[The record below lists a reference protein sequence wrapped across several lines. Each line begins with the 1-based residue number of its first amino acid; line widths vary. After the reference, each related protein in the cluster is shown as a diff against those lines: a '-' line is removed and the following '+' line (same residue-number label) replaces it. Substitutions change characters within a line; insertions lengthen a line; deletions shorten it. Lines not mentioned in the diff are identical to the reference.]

1 MRGIGGLEGYKF
13 DAQRTAL
20 IVVLARSTPSS
31 PHDALGNGG
40 QGSLLLELLSSSP
53 PRWRRESPTTDA
65 AAVDRAAEL
74 LQWQLP
80 HLDFAEASAP
90 QILLDQKEK
99 EGEEERNGLPLREHH
114 EDHIYASKVFR
125 ESYSPP
131 SFLVDSVKLV
141 VKLDFFD
148 TKVLSRLVLH
158 RAPSAPPQDLVLD
171 GEDLELDQV
180 VLNGKLLLS
189 DPIDG
194 FSLRQE
200 EGQLVIPQKLLPR
213 DGDTPFELLIDVSLK
228 PMENRWRKGLFISQH
243 SLITQCEPEGFRA
256 ITFFLDRPDILAR
269 FYVQLEADM
278 KTFPVLLSNGNK
290 VAEGPI
296 DWSPGKHFVVFDDPH
311 PKPCDYFGIGG
322 RLVTLQFYSKLAD
335 VWKLNWAL
343 ESLKKSMRWDEEN
356 FNIEY
361 DLDLL
366 SVVCVEDFGGQM
378 ANKGLFI
385 FDCDALLVDPKTN
398 TDADLYKVMS
408 AVAHEYFRNWAG
420 SRVAVRDRFQLSLTE
435 GLTKLRESLFTAAMA
450 APGDRRVSGVR
461 YIFSKIF
468 RLDQSSRAKPLRPD
482 SYGDVYELYSPALHW
497 KAAEVMRAY
506 QTLLGEDGF
515 RRGLS
520 LYLARHDGEAV
531 TIDDFRKAME
541 DANGLDLKQFNR
553 WYSQAGTPEVRVE
566 QATYNPNF
574 KTFTLTLSQHTP
586 PTRSQPTKL
595 PLMIPMKFGL
605 IGKISKKDLLDPPT
619 MVLALTSEK
628 KTTVVLDV
636 EEDCVLSVHREFA
649 APVKFYEP
657 LSEEQR
663 AFLLAYDT
671 DPVNK
676 WRSANVLFVSFILS
690 RAVLARQ
697 NPNAVFAPLPALT
710 LMVPKVRDL
719 SRKFRPLDPDA
730 LHFARRSVIREVRA
744 ALMEELVF
752 LFDEVYTS
760 APGANCHDREE
771 LSRRRLQNALLFY
784 LSETRDSEAAER
796 AYKYFFHAQCMTD
809 KYHALIALSGMEHP
823 LRQKALDRFY
833 MEAKGN
839 QRLVNSW
846 FSVQA
851 SADLP
856 DQVERMRQLQQ
867 HREFSFSNP
876 SNVRSLLFDFVHTND
891 VHFHRTDGE
900 GYKLLADAIV
910 ELDRLHSLQALNGA
924 KLFFGWRDMD
934 ARRQLLMQKQ
944 ISRLLEDRSLSDGV
958 HHSVHFILHSYLHWL
973 VVSLSVRCMSYFLT
987 LFIRQ
992 HVMKGGKNEEECA
1005 AVSYACPSAAEALL
1019 QRSLR
1024 AIYLTAGSIMKQ
1036 YERQKKQLAWT
1047 IQKRKVQVIPDL
1059 CRGFVLAEEERDV
1072 TTRDCILYALGT
1084 AACQDPLD
1092 EKDLRYCYEG
1102 SSLGFSVLPTFA
1114 TTFMSVAAIFEGLD
1128 KCPGLPDFNPMRL
1141 LHGEHKLTLF
1151 QPLQAD
1157 IRVRCRAAIQ
1167 DVLDKRSG
1175 ALVAVRVEAF
1185 CGGDLLCVNDF
1196 QLFIRGIGNFG
1207 EGPSSSGASI
1217 ATFQSPMGAP
1227 EKIAE
1232 ILTQP
1237 NLALVYR
1244 LSGDYNPLHVDSG
1257 LAKMG
1262 GFSRPI
1268 LHGLCTLGIAT
1279 RHIIKECLDGDP
1291 ARVASISCRF
1301 TAPTTPG
1308 DRLRV
1313 CMWGVNTSTVVFQ
1326 VLDLSNKGTVVLR
1339 GTLEIKPLTTG
1350 NAKL

>member
-1 MRGIGGLEGYKF
+1 MTF
-13 DAQRTAL
+13 NAL
-20 IVVLARSTPSS
+20 PSNDLMS
-31 PHDALGNGG
+31 EG
-40 QGSLLLELLSSSP
+40 QGVRGYDKLLTFEEQGEAFTPVLRQRGWKVLWGLTILPTFYFTRCSDRYSLYVSTSKTGAYCLDRGGSCRTMYAYLSPSNTSGTSAAGCGLLLFLDTHQFAAGEAVKFADQSRPIIENSAVH
-53 PRWRRESPTTDA
+53 RWRRESPTTDA

-269 FYVQLEADM
+269 FYVRLEADM

-311 PKPCDYFGIGG
+311 PKPCDYFGIVAGNFGALKAGIMTQGG

-398 TDADLYKVMS
+398 TDNKRPRRVGERGAVFFADADLYKVMS

-697 NPNAVFAPLPALT
+697 NPNAVFAPLPVHFIEALRTVLRDETTAGSIKASRFPAPVSSLIHEGVHSKTALT

-958 HHSVHFILHSYLHWL
+958 
-973 VVSLSVRCMSYFLT
+973 
-987 LFIRQ
+987 
-992 HVMKGGKNEEECA
+992 
-1005 AVSYACPSAAEALL
+1005 
-1019 QRSLR
+1019 
-1024 AIYLTAGSIMKQ
+1024 
-1036 YERQKKQLAWT
+1036 
-1047 IQKRKVQVIPDL
+1047 RKVLSD
-1059 CRGFVLAEEERDV
+1059 
-1072 TTRDCILYALGT
+1072 ALGRT
-1084 AACQDPLD
+1084 
-1092 EKDLRYCYEG
+1092 
-1102 SSLGFSVLPTFA
+1102 
-1114 TTFMSVAAIFEGLD
+1114 
-1128 KCPGLPDFNPMRL
+1128 
-1141 LHGEHKLTLF
+1141 
-1151 QPLQAD
+1151 
-1157 IRVRCRAAIQ
+1157 
-1167 DVLDKRSG
+1167 SG
-1175 ALVAVRVEAF
+1175 
-1185 CGGDLLCVNDF
+1185 
-1196 QLFIRGIGNFG
+1196 
-1207 EGPSSSGASI
+1207 
-1217 ATFQSPMGAP
+1217 
-1227 EKIAE
+1227 
-1232 ILTQP
+1232 
-1237 NLALVYR
+1237 
-1244 LSGDYNPLHVDSG
+1244 
-1257 LAKMG
+1257 
-1262 GFSRPI
+1262 
-1268 LHGLCTLGIAT
+1268 
-1279 RHIIKECLDGDP
+1279 
-1291 ARVASISCRF
+1291 
-1301 TAPTTPG
+1301 
-1308 DRLRV
+1308 
-1313 CMWGVNTSTVVFQ
+1313 
-1326 VLDLSNKGTVVLR
+1326 
-1339 GTLEIKPLTTG
+1339 
-1350 NAKL
+1350 